1 MTAAAVSGILLGLS
15 LRAPALL
22 AASASILGGGV
33 AISPFAD
40 ADVLVAALTTLG
52 ALVALQCGYL
62 GGVTLTCAWS
72 RARAS
77 VPQIGEDGLAV
88 RFRSSR

>member
-1 MTAAAVSGILLGLS
+1 MIAAAGTGVLLGLS
-15 LRAPALL
+15 LRAPAVL
-22 AASASILGGGV
+22 AASATIVGAGA

-40 ADVLVAALTTLG
+40 AGAVMAALTTLG

-62 GGVTLTCAWS
+62 GGVTLSCAWS

-77 VPQIGEDGLAV
+77 APQVGQGSLGV
-88 RFRSSR
+88 GFRSSR